1 MIKLRRWCVTVMD
14 NWTPTR
20 EFFTMRG
27 ALRHAARDRLF
38 PGSVHLWRWELAAV
52 LAWPLALLSAFWES
66 EPR

>member
-1 MIKLRRWCVTVMD
+1 MKLRRWCVTVMD

-38 PGSVHLWRWELAAV
+38 PGSVHLWRWAPQTSTWYEYDI
-52 LAWPLALLSAFWES
+52 AFMRE
-66 EPR
+66 RYG